1 MPLRRPTA
9 LFGRLC
15 KKNFIKCCSEPVL
28 PFAGLQTPA
37 KCKGGGVLA
46 VKLKKKV
53 GIDAKQA
60 LYQLSYIPSS
70 CGDKSPLVLLRE

>member
-15 KKNFIKCCSEPVL
+15 KKIFRKSCSEPVR
-28 PFAGLQTPA
+28 PPPASITPA

-70 CGDKSPLVLLRE
+70 FGDKSPRVLWRE